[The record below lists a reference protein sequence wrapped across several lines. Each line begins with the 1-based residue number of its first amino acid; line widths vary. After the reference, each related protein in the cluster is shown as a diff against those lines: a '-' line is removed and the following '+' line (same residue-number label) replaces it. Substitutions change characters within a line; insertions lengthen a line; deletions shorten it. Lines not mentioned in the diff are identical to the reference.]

1 MRVRASLAIP
11 PLLLTLAGCATPA
24 RDPIQS
30 RGTAVKTTELKFHYA
45 GPNLPLILVPTNVNG
60 QGPFD
65 FILDTGNAAGV
76 PFLLSQRVAHKLAV
90 NTAETPVPGT
100 FAVGGGQAKVF
111 LGQVQSVSLGAFT
124 LGTSPVGVTEIL
136 DNLSERIG
144 ANLDGNIGYSFLKDF
159 RLTID
164 YPRSVLKLDGTGEAR
179 LARAGETK
187 PVAFQ
192 LGAKKPLIIVSV
204 LVNGRGPYPFAL
216 DTGAAGSAISPVQA
230 KELGLA
236 DRGRL
241 SVMGG
246 AGVIGGFITSIDSLQ
261 IGETTMTDLKVAV
274 ADFFA
279 PLSEAVGQPVA
290 GVIGH
295 NVLSQFEVVIDYP
308 AQTIQ
313 FNRAAGVAM

>member
-1 MRVRASLAIP
+1 MRVRASSLIA
-11 PLLLTLAGCATPA
+11 LLLTLAGCATPP

-90 NTAETPVPGT
+90 NTEETPVPGT

-111 LGQVQSVSLGAFT
+111 LGQVQSVALGDFT
-124 LGTSPVGVTEIL
+124 SGASQVGVTEML
-136 DNLSERIG
+136 DKLSERIG
-144 ANLDGNIGYSFLKDF
+144 ANLEGNLGYSFLKDF

-164 YPRSVLKLDGTGEAR
+164 YPRSVLKLDRTGAAR
-179 LARAGETK
+179 SARAGEAK

-192 LGAKKPLIIVSV
+192 LGAKKPLIVVPV
-204 LVNGRGPYPFAL
+204 LVNGSGPYSFAV
-216 DTGAAGSAISPVQA
+216 DTGASGSGISPALA
-230 KELGLA
+230 KELGLV

-246 AGVIGGFITSIDSLQ
+246 AGMIGGFISSFDSLQ
-261 IGETTMTDLKVAV
+261 IGDTRITDSQVAV

-279 PLSEAVGQPVA
+279 PLSEAVGQPIA

-295 NVLSQFEVVIDYP
+295 NILKQFEVIIDYP

-313 FNRAAGVAM
+313 FNRAAGAAM